1 MCSRLLPAPQSGQP
15 QRAHGQWLGAVH
27 SDSPADNRMKQC
39 ALPILLTS
47 ASSVAAAGPPKT
59 LRASSLQAT
68 SPLPSPPRE
77 SQEVA
82 DGSEGTKC
90 ISGKVASGRFVSTSE
105 ALGRVILW
113 RLPQQL
119 VVTDRRGAPAPS
131 PCHGVGFAILFPRKA
146 PSRPADPEGAGPRAQ
161 RESIRRDA
169 KRRQSQNKQSGK
181 QDQADT
187 AGVLWSRAAG
197 QLLDGPGG
205 GSQVQTESGPQT
217 EGEARNRE
225 VVASAREKD
234 KWRQERRHR
243 ERAAEAR
250 WFGQLGGSQ
259 RLPGTVPGRR
269 GSSGVQHGCLCACSA
284 RCLQEGA
291 PRQLG
296 PGGGSD
302 RQRGG
307 KAGQGVAL
315 NIGRGWRRDRGGSW
329 DGRLGVGRA
338 AWTLAA
344 QAGPASAGAG
354 SALQCR
360 VCGDSSSGKHYGI
373 YACNGC
379 SGFFKRSVRRR
390 LIYRWA
396 RGGRRPAEAALGSW
410 PRGLLRRV
418 ETGGLRPVIQRWAGL
433 PIFCRCQVGAG
444 MCPVDKAHRNQCQA
458 CRLKKCLQAGMN
470 QDAVQ
475 NERQPRS
482 TAQVR
487 LEPDA
492 EAQPGSPALR
502 PPPVGPSPRGPTP
515 VSTARA
521 LRPGVPT
528 PPGPHHFMA
537 SLITAETCAKLEP
550 EDAEEH
556 IDVTSNEPALP
567 LSPYSS
573 PPCSIHETSARLL
586 FMAVKWAKNLP
597 VFSNLPFRDQVILL
611 EEAWSELFLLGAIQ
625 WSLPLD
631 SCPLLAPPEAPA
643 AGSSPGQLK
652 LASLETHSLQETISR
667 FRALAVDPTEFACM
681 KALVLFKPETR
692 GLKDPEH
699 VEALQDQSQVMLS
712 QHSKAHHPS
721 QPVRFGKLLL
731 LLPSLR
737 FITPE
742 RIELLFFRRTIG
754 NTPMEKL
761 LCDMFKS

>member
-1 MCSRLLPAPQSGQP
+1 MRKVEKPCFTPEKPRKSEA
-15 QRAHGQWLGAVH
+15 AW
-27 SDSPADNRMKQC
+27 DSPRPSRQ
-39 ALPILLTS
+39 LPP
-47 ASSVAAAGPPKT
+47 SSCM
-59 LRASSLQAT
+59 AT
-68 SPLPSPPRE
+68 
-77 SQEVA
+77 
-82 DGSEGTKC
+82 C
-90 ISGKVASGRFVSTSE
+90 
-105 ALGRVILW
+105 
-113 RLPQQL
+113 
-119 VVTDRRGAPAPS
+119 APAGLAAS
-131 PCHGVGFAILFPRKA
+131 RKE
-146 PSRPADPEGAGPRAQ
+146 P
-161 RESIRRDA
+161 
-169 KRRQSQNKQSGK
+169 
-181 QDQADT
+181 
-187 AGVLWSRAAG
+187 
-197 QLLDGPGG
+197 
-205 GSQVQTESGPQT
+205 
-217 EGEARNRE
+217 
-225 VVASAREKD
+225 
-234 KWRQERRHR
+234 
-243 ERAAEAR
+243 
-250 WFGQLGGSQ
+250 
-259 RLPGTVPGRR
+259 PGRW
-269 GSSGVQHGCLCACSA
+269 GLGEDLT
-284 RCLQEGA
+284 GA
-291 PRQLG
+291 
-296 PGGGSD
+296 S
-302 RQRGG
+302 
-307 KAGQGVAL
+307 
-315 NIGRGWRRDRGGSW
+315 
-329 DGRLGVGRA
+329 
-338 AWTLAA
+338 
-344 QAGPASAGAG
+344 

-390 LIYRWA
+390 LIY
-396 RGGRRPAEAALGSW
+396 
-410 PRGLLRRV
+410 
-418 ETGGLRPVIQRWAGL
+418 
-433 PIFCRCQVGAG
+433 RCQVGAG

-487 LEPDA
+487 LESDA
-492 EAQPGSPALR
+492 ESRPTAPALR
-502 PPPVGPSPRGPTP
+502 PPLVGPSPRGPTP
-515 VSTARA
+515 VSAAGA
-521 LRPGVPT
+521 LGPGAPT
-528 PPGPHHFMA
+528 LPGPHHFMA

-550 EDAEEH
+550 KDANEH
-556 IDVTSNEPALP
+556 IDVTSKEPALP
-567 LSPYSS
+567 LSPYWS

-631 SCPLLAPPEAPA
+631 SCPLLVPPEAPA

-737 FITPE
+737 FITSE

-761 LCDMFKS
+761 LCDMFKN